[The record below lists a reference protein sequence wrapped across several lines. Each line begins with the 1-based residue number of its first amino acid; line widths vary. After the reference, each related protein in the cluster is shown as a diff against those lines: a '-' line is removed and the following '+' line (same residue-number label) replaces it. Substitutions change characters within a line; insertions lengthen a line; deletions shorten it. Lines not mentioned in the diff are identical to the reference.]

1 MKVVSVWLSSDRE
14 PCPLPTT
21 TAHVRVTRQS
31 WNEGVIAGE
40 VQASQFEWQFEWHFR
55 QGELKLQP
63 SLGRA
68 LIQDALN
75 RFLVQQDYQL
85 EPGSDYCFTV
95 RAKF

>member
-1 MKVVSVWLSSDRE
+1 M
-14 PCPLPTT
+14 T
-21 TAHVRVTRQS
+21 TAHVRIIRQS
-31 WNEGVIAGE
+31 WSDGTLEGE
-40 VQASQFEWQFEWHFR
+40 VQAGAFEWQFQWNFY
-55 QGELKLQP
+55 QGDLVVNP

-85 EPGSDYCFTV
+85 EPGSNYCFTV